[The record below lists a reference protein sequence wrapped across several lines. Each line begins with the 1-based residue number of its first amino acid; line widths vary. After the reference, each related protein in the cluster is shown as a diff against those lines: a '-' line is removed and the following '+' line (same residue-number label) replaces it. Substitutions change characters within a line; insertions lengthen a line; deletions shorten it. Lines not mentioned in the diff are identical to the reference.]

1 MKTQMIPT
9 LFGITHR
16 VIAVD
21 EQLGVVAMRMNF
33 GPGSLFEGK
42 GELDIWHSFKIY
54 DGQIQAAEAHCRQV
68 PPFEPIGLGIEDLK
82 IIRRIILDAFRRCN

>member
-1 MKTQMIPT
+1 MIPT

-68 PPFEPIGLGIEDLK
+68 PPLGTNRAGNRRFEDNLEDH
-82 IIRRIILDAFRRCN
+82 FRCRMVNK